1 MNYLME
7 IKAFYDRL
15 ETNPL
20 PSPAIAL
27 WHALMYIANKTGW
40 QQEFGVALSVLVL
53 RSGLNETAVKR
64 ARNKL
69 VQEGYITWRS
79 RSGNQSAIYSIN
91 SLVVQNNTKNEPQ
104 SEPQCE
110 PQSEPQCEPQCA
122 PINKQNKTKQNKIC
136 GVSKDTLRQTDVR
149 LAIAK
154 WNELSEFGI
163 KPVKRVNSGTKRYDS
178 LCARIR
184 EYGIEDVI
192 NAIDRIKVSDFLQGK
207 NNRGWTITFGWFV
220 LPSNFPKVLEGDY
233 DNREGGGDDGSS
245 GKAGA
250 DEKEWNPAEHWGR
263 FD

>member
-91 SLVVQNNTKNEPQ
+91 SLVVQNHTKNEPQ
-104 SEPQCE
+104 SEPQTD
-110 PQSEPQCEPQCA
+110 PQCEPQSDPQSA
-122 PINKQNKTKQNKIC
+122 PINKQNKTKQNRYTHARKKNQFNDYQQ
-136 GVSKDTLRQTDVR
+136 STSSDTV
-149 LAIAK
+149 
-154 WNELSEFGI
+154 SEFEEMFI
-163 KPVKRVNSGTKRYDS
+163 QETN
-178 LCARIR
+178 
-184 EYGIEDVI
+184 
-192 NAIDRIKVSDFLQGK
+192 
-207 NNRGWTITFGWFV
+207 
-220 LPSNFPKVLEGDY
+220 
-233 DNREGGGDDGSS
+233 GG
-245 GKAGA
+245 
-250 DEKEWNPAEHWGR
+250 
-263 FD
+263 